1 MIEKHKKAKMDKTHP
16 GDVSILIA
24 ALNYF
29 HPPGEDVVRFFEQ
42 HLVAMKCPKHTLLL
56 QEGELCKYIYFIR
69 KGLVRGYI
77 KESNKEIT
85 TWITAEN
92 EMVSSI
98 YSLDLEVPA
107 LENMQAIEDCE
118 FLALSNRHLKQLYER
133 YPDFNITA
141 RKLLQQYYRDAEK
154 RALLIRHTNAV
165 YKYHYFLEHYAHLAN
180 RVPLKYISSFLGI
193 TFETLSR
200 VRKKIANTPKG
211 KADFSKITKAQT
223 G

>member
-1 MIEKHKKAKMDKTHP
+1 MKGSKIKINKTHP
-16 GDVSILIA
+16 GDVAPLIM

-29 HPPGEDVVRFFEQ
+29 HPLSEDVIRFFEQ
-42 HLVAMKCPKHTLLL
+42 NLVAMKCPKNTLLL
-56 QEGELCKYIYFIR
+56 QAGELCRYVYFIK

-77 KESNKEIT
+77 KEGNKEII

-98 YSLDLEVPA
+98 YSLDLDVPA

-118 FLALSNRHLKQLYER
+118 FLALSSRHLKQLYQR

-141 RKLLQQYYRDAEK
+141 RKLLQQYYRDAER

-165 YKYHYFLEHYAHLAN
+165 YKYHSFLQHYAHLAN
-180 RVPLKYISSFLGI
+180 RVPLKYIASFLGI

-200 VRKKIANTPKG
+200 VRKKIATAPK
-211 KADFSKITKAQT
+211 
-223 G
+223 